1 MIAFHIWK
9 YIIREKYSRTMDKL
23 KTAKKYKSPM
33 KNPEGEGTF
42 LDTNSRANVT
52 SLALQ
57 LLVIIYL

>member
-1 MIAFHIWK
+1 
-9 YIIREKYSRTMDKL
+9 MDKL

-33 KNPEGEGTF
+33 KYPEGEGTF